1 MKPQKQR
8 KHLLSPNGI
17 EEVCRRI
24 YATYRPPLTAGQQR
38 RLRVLHIADLKR
50 QIAAIKGLPYR
61 TPTEE
66 EELDQTVRWLLRRL
80 HRELETERNDSG
92 EPPRSQILY
101 GRWSLVAWAHNERGV
116 SWREAYELASKV
128 LGNSSFGGTPRTMK
142 EAYQAVQR
150 IRRAVQRAKREAQPN
165 WAKKHPL
172 KMS

>member
-92 EPPRSQILY
+92 ATPEPDTLWPLVSRSLGAQRE
-101 GRWSLVAWAHNERGV
+101 GSVVAGGV
-116 SWREAYELASKV
+116 
-128 LGNSSFGGTPRTMK
+128 
-142 EAYQAVQR
+142 
-150 IRRAVQRAKREAQPN
+150 
-165 WAKKHPL
+165 
-172 KMS
+172 